1 MTLKAFFTRS
11 AVLIVAMAAFAD
23 DNLPPAPLEHPKFK
37 RPSLTP
43 LQQMEKFGGFV
54 QREYTGNFCY
64 MVNAQSR
71 AGDEIFIWAISQM
84 KQVLSLP
91 ILLDKIPEDDVHTFS
106 LVEKSFKTK
115 TKPGAIITIVDIPSQ
130 PTLLVAN
137 EDGWAQIN
145 VAPLAKDNPSKE
157 IFEKRVKKEVWR
169 GFTYLFGGGNSRLDM
184 CLMRPITSLAD
195 LDARPSVVPTPEPF
209 NNIMEGARARGI
221 TPVRR
226 STYKRACIEGWA
238 PAPTNDFQ
246 KAILEKVRSE
256 KERGPAKAIQIKP

>member
-1 MTLKAFFTRS
+1 MTMKTLFVLS
-11 AVLIVAMAAFAD
+11 AIYMMGVVVFAD
-23 DNLPPAPLEHPKFK
+23 NKLPPAPLEHARFK
-37 RPSLTP
+37 RPALTP
-43 LQQMEKFGGFV
+43 EQQMERFGGFV

-71 AGDEIFIWAISQM
+71 ADDEIFIWAISQM

-91 ILLDKIPEDDVHTFS
+91 ISLDKISEDGIQPFS
-106 LVEKSFKTK
+106 LVEKVFKSK
-115 TKPGAIITIVDIPSQ
+115 TKPGAIITIVDIPNQ

-145 VAPLAKDNPSKE
+145 VAPLAKDNPTKD

-184 CLMRPITSLAD
+184 CLMRPIASLAD

-209 NNIMEGARARGI
+209 NNIMEGAKARGI
-221 TPVRR
+221 TPIRR

-238 PAPTNDFQ
+238 PAPTNDYQ
-246 KAILEKVRSE
+246 RAIWDRVKSD
-256 KERGPAKAIQIKP
+256 KERGPSNALQIKP